1 MTLTIKSMLFSIAFA
16 SAGFMAQSAQAA
28 TPPGSQALDT
38 VSFSDGM
45 GGFTAVFAGIYNNTT
60 PVGTPFDN
68 KFTFSV
74 DSRFD
79 SSAPLTSTYLRT
91 KRGFNDLLIQQ
102 FNLVAYDPVTL
113 ALGTTIYGTNNTSPL
128 PHSDDTWSLKGVYL
142 KQGSYFLE
150 VQGLVLGSTGGS
162 YSGNLVVAAVPEP
175 ETYGMLLGGLGLIGF
190 LARRKA
196 AKKAA

>member
-28 TPPGSQALDT
+28 TPPDSQALDT
-38 VSFSDGM
+38 VSYSDGM
-45 GGFTAVFAGIYNNTT
+45 GGFTAYFNGFSMANA
-60 PVGTPFDN
+60 VGSAFDN

-79 SSAPLTSTYLRT
+79 SSAPLTSTYLKT
-91 KRGFNDLLIQQ
+91 GAGVHDLLIQH
-102 FNLVAYDPVTL
+102 FNLVEYDPTTL
-113 ALGTTIYGTNNTSPL
+113 ALGTTIYGVNNTTSVPN
-128 PHSDDTWSLKGVYL
+128 SDDTWSLKGVYL

-150 VQGLVLGSTGGS
+150 VQGLVVGSSGGS
-162 YSGNLVVAAVPEP
+162 YSGNLTVAAVPEP
-175 ETYGMLLGGLGLIGF
+175 ETYGLLLGGLGLIGF
-190 LARRKA
+190 VARRKA